1 MAVKKVI
8 ELEVDLKKAQDDIR
22 DIREQFTELQQSVKG
37 VEKEGKKTN
46 KSLKK
51 GFKNLQQ
58 ALVNLQKKGI
68 NKLKD
73 GLKALPVLIVVEAF
87 NTFKSVLSENQR
99 LVDASAI
106 AYGALSNVFNDFV
119 NFILD
124 NVGGVV
130 EAFKGIFE
138 DPLSA
143 IQDFSKAVKENL
155 IERFESY
162 IETLGLLGS
171 AVKKVFS
178 GDFAGAFEDVKSA
191 GKEAVDVLTGV
202 DDSFDKVAETL
213 PKLVDKTKEYIK
225 TTIDSAAAEVNL
237 ANAAQIAAAEQEKL
251 RLINLKAAQDQK
263 KIRDDVSADIDARI
277 EANRK
282 LGKILEDGIKQELVL
297 AQVQADAAAAAL
309 ANNST
314 KTELIAEDIRAQAQL
329 LEIQE
334 RLGGQQEEQ
343 LVQEVGLL
351 REKLDLQNTI
361 STANSEAITRELE
374 GQLAIEDGIL
384 DRLELE
390 KQVAAEQ
397 QRIAEEQFE
406 NTKAIFGEGTK
417 EFAEAE
423 KNKIAA
429 QETFANISK
438 KLKKQE
444 EEEKLAIVSGA
455 LQGVQALLGETSV
468 AGKAA
473 AVASSII
480 NTYQGA
486 TKALAQGGIFGAIS
500 AAGVIASGLA
510 SVKKIVAT
518 KIPNANDSVGT
529 GSVENTAT
537 PVAQAPAFNIVG
549 QSPINQITDAL
560 NKPQRAYVVSG
571 DVTTAQQ
578 LDRNIINESGI

>member
-549 QSPINQITDAL
+549 SSPINQITEAL